1 MLSKHFA
8 VLGSTGVGKS
18 TSVSLLLNEIL
29 QARPNLRV
37 FLLDV
42 HNEYGRC
49 FGDRALVLNPRNLK
63 LPFWLFNFEEI
74 VDVLFGGRPGVP
86 EELDVLAEIIP
97 MAKGIYTQYQNSDR
111 IGLKRMDPKSGGYTV
126 DTPVPYRLVDL
137 ISLIDERM
145 GKLENRSS
153 RIIYHKLISRIE
165 TVRNDPRYTFMFD
178 NANVGGD
185 TMAEVISHLFR
196 LPANGRPMTIM
207 QLAGFP
213 AEVVNSVVSVLCRMA
228 FDFGLWSDGVSPL
241 LFVCEEAHRYAAAD
255 RNIGFGPTRKAVS
268 RIAKEG
274 RKYGV
279 FLGLVTQ
286 RPAELDATIIS
297 QCNTLFAMRLANDR
311 DQALLR
317 SAVSDAAANLLSF
330 VPSLGTREVLAFGEG
345 VALPTRLRFKEVP
358 VHQLPRSEATIAT
371 APSVTA
377 GHDMHF
383 VSRRAGPLARRHLA
397 SRRAQRSRHHTTGP
411 PRAHD
416 AGGSADAAAVDGAR
430 SRSLLAAEEAAALR
444 ALAFAH
450 FLRVNRY
457 PLRSKALYGSGTA
470 ASRGREPGRSLHD
483 ASLLAKRFP
492 TPALDKLPDDIRT
505 RILAVQ
511 EKSGFVPNVF
521 LTLAYRP
528 DEFRAFFAYHDAL
541 MEKDSG
547 LTKAE
552 REMIVVATSQR
563 QPVPLLRDRAWRDP
577 AHPGEESADRRPDRR
592 QLPQGGHH
600 AAAARHARLRHEGEP
615 RGQRGIGG
623 GFCRGRRP
631 RLYRRRHLGHHRDLR
646 LLCVVEPV
654 GQRHRDAS
662 QRRILHDGTAAE
674 IGRSHLARKRS
685 NRRSPVRTSRADRP
699 RPCLSQTPGLS
710 PSPWRNCP
718 PRSCAAASS
727 AKNPPTG
734 IR

>member
-1 MLSKHFA
+1 MTSRFNTVTSFGRVISVRGSLARVGLLANQLAVSELRATVGRFVSIRCGASTIVAMITEVSCEDLPSSDNYIASASVDLLGEILGGERPKFQRGVTNYPTIGDAVDLITQQDLRTVYAPSGSDQINVGNLQQDPSVVAYVDVEEMLSKHFA

-29 QARPNLRV
+29 KARPNLRV

-86 EELDVLAEIIP
+86 EELDILAEIIP
-97 MAKGIYTQYQNSDR
+97 QAKGIYTQYQNSDR
-111 IGLKRMDPKSGGYTV
+111 LGLKRMDPKAGVYTV

-165 TVRNDPRYTFMFD
+165 TVRNDPRYGFMFD
-178 NANVGGD
+178 GANVGGD
-185 TMAEVISHLFR
+185 TMAEVVSHLFR

-213 AEVVNSVVSVLCRMA
+213 AEVVDSVVSVLCRMA

-241 LFVCEEAHRYAAAD
+241 LFVCEEAHRYASAD

-297 QCNTLFAMRLANDR
+297 QCNTLFAMRLANER

-358 VHQLPRSEATIAT
+358 VHQLPRSEATIASV
-371 APSVTA
+371 PSVSA

-383 VSRRAGPLARRHLA
+383 VSAVLERWRGATSNRDAPGNDSSAERNG
-397 SRRAQRSRHHTTGP
+397 SRVMTPVEAPMLQPSMGLDPDRF
-411 PRAHD
+411 
-416 AGGSADAAAVDGAR
+416 
-430 SRSLLAAEEAAALR
+430 SLLKK
-444 ALAFAH
+444 
-450 FLRVNRY
+450 
-457 PLRSKALYGSGTA
+457 PLR
-470 ASRGREPGRSLHD
+470 
-483 ASLLAKRFP
+483 
-492 TPALDKLPDDIRT
+492 
-505 RILAVQ
+505 
-511 EKSGFVPNVF
+511 
-521 LTLAYRP
+521 
-528 DEFRAFFAYHDAL
+528 
-541 MEKDSG
+541 
-547 LTKAE
+547 
-552 REMIVVATSQR
+552 
-563 QPVPLLRDRAWRDP
+563 
-577 AHPGEESADRRPDRR
+577 
-592 QLPQGGHH
+592 
-600 AAAARHARLRHEGEP
+600 
-615 RGQRGIGG
+615 
-623 GFCRGRRP
+623 
-631 RLYRRRHLGHHRDLR
+631 
-646 LLCVVEPV
+646 
-654 GQRHRDAS
+654 
-662 QRRILHDGTAAE
+662 
-674 IGRSHLARKRS
+674 
-685 NRRSPVRTSRADRP
+685 
-699 RPCLSQTPGLS
+699 
-710 PSPWRNCP
+710 
-718 PRSCAAASS
+718 
-727 AKNPPTG
+727 
-734 IR
+734 

>member
-1 MLSKHFA
+1 VTSFGRVISVRGSLARVGLLAVSQMSLPQVRATVGRFISIRGANSTIVAMITEVSCENLPTSDAYIASATVDLLGEILGGPDRPKFQRGVTNYPTIGDAVELITNQELRTVYAPSGSDQINIGTLQQDPSVIAYVDVEEMLNKHFA

-18 TSVSLLLNEIL
+18 TGVSLLLNEIL
-29 QARPNLRV
+29 KSRPNLRI

-49 FGDRALVLNPRNLK
+49 FGERSLVLNPRNLK

-74 VDVLFGGRPGVP
+74 VDVLFAGRPGVA
-86 EELDVLAEIIP
+86 EELDILAEVIP
-97 MAKGIYTQYQNSDR
+97 AAKGIYTQYQNSDR
-111 IGLKRMDPKSGGYTV
+111 LGLKRADPKQVGYTA

-213 AEVVNSVVSVLCRMA
+213 AEVVDSVVSVLCRMA

-241 LFVCEEAHRYAAAD
+241 LFVCEEAHRYASAD
-255 RNIGFGPTRKAVS
+255 RSIGFGPTRKAVS

-279 FLGLVTQ
+279 YLGLVTQ

-297 QCNTLFAMRLANDR
+297 QCNTLFTMRLANDR

-358 VHQLPRSEATIAT
+358 LHQLPRSEATIST
-371 APSVTA
+371 SPSVTA

-383 VSRRAGPLARRHLA
+383 VSAVLERWRGATS
-397 SRRAQRSRHHTTGP
+397 SRDAPNDPSINERTTV
-411 PRAHD
+411 RQM
-416 AGGSADAAAVDGAR
+416 AAEAPMLQPSMGLDPDR
-430 SRSLLAAEEAAALR
+430 FSLLKK
-444 ALAFAH
+444 
-450 FLRVNRY
+450 
-457 PLRSKALYGSGTA
+457 PLR
-470 ASRGREPGRSLHD
+470 
-483 ASLLAKRFP
+483 
-492 TPALDKLPDDIRT
+492 
-505 RILAVQ
+505 
-511 EKSGFVPNVF
+511 
-521 LTLAYRP
+521 
-528 DEFRAFFAYHDAL
+528 
-541 MEKDSG
+541 
-547 LTKAE
+547 
-552 REMIVVATSQR
+552 
-563 QPVPLLRDRAWRDP
+563 
-577 AHPGEESADRRPDRR
+577 
-592 QLPQGGHH
+592 
-600 AAAARHARLRHEGEP
+600 
-615 RGQRGIGG
+615 
-623 GFCRGRRP
+623 
-631 RLYRRRHLGHHRDLR
+631 
-646 LLCVVEPV
+646 
-654 GQRHRDAS
+654 
-662 QRRILHDGTAAE
+662 
-674 IGRSHLARKRS
+674 
-685 NRRSPVRTSRADRP
+685 
-699 RPCLSQTPGLS
+699 
-710 PSPWRNCP
+710 
-718 PRSCAAASS
+718 
-727 AKNPPTG
+727 
-734 IR
+734 

>member
-1 MLSKHFA
+1 MGVRLQFMRSRFNTVTSFGRVISVRGSLARVGLLASGQVVPVSEARATVGRFISIRCATATTIIAMITEVSCENQPSSDEYMATASVDLLGEISGGDRPKFQRGVTNYPTIGDAVDLVTAEDLRTVYAPSGSDQINIGTLQQDSSVIAYVDVEEMLSKHFA

-29 QARPNLRV
+29 KARPNLRV

-86 EELDVLAEIIP
+86 EELDVLAEVIP
-97 MAKGIYTQYQNSDR
+97 MAKGLYTQYQNSDR
-111 IGLKRMDPKSGGYTV
+111 LGLKRVDPKSGGYTV
-126 DTPVPYRLVDL
+126 DTPVPYRLIDL

-213 AEVVNSVVSVLCRMA
+213 AEVVDSVVSVLCRMA

-241 LFVCEEAHRYAAAD
+241 LFVCEEAHRYASAD

-358 VHQLPRSEATIAT
+358 VHQLPRSEATIASV
-371 APSVTA
+371 PSVSA

-383 VSRRAGPLARRHLA
+383 VSAVLDRWRGATSNRDVPNDPGIDDRPAARVMTPVEAPMLQPSMGLDPDRF
-397 SRRAQRSRHHTTGP
+397 
-411 PRAHD
+411 
-416 AGGSADAAAVDGAR
+416 
-430 SRSLLAAEEAAALR
+430 SLLKK
-444 ALAFAH
+444 
-450 FLRVNRY
+450 
-457 PLRSKALYGSGTA
+457 PLR
-470 ASRGREPGRSLHD
+470 
-483 ASLLAKRFP
+483 
-492 TPALDKLPDDIRT
+492 
-505 RILAVQ
+505 
-511 EKSGFVPNVF
+511 
-521 LTLAYRP
+521 
-528 DEFRAFFAYHDAL
+528 
-541 MEKDSG
+541 
-547 LTKAE
+547 
-552 REMIVVATSQR
+552 
-563 QPVPLLRDRAWRDP
+563 
-577 AHPGEESADRRPDRR
+577 
-592 QLPQGGHH
+592 
-600 AAAARHARLRHEGEP
+600 
-615 RGQRGIGG
+615 
-623 GFCRGRRP
+623 
-631 RLYRRRHLGHHRDLR
+631 
-646 LLCVVEPV
+646 
-654 GQRHRDAS
+654 
-662 QRRILHDGTAAE
+662 
-674 IGRSHLARKRS
+674 
-685 NRRSPVRTSRADRP
+685 
-699 RPCLSQTPGLS
+699 
-710 PSPWRNCP
+710 
-718 PRSCAAASS
+718 
-727 AKNPPTG
+727 
-734 IR
+734 